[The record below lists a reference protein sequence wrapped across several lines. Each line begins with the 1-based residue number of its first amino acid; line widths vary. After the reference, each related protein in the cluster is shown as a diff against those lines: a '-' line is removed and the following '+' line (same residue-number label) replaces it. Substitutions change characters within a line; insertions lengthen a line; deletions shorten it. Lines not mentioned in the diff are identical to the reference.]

1 MIIYDIFIS
10 ELNIKLNYN
19 IYIVLYSNVITSIL
33 EDELNSFMCSITL
46 KFELVN
52 CMQNLVVT
60 YDCVLLVIIDTHIKV
75 FYMFYTLLQLNII

>member
-1 MIIYDIFIS
+1 MIYWYQNWILSYII
-10 ELNIKLNYN
+10 

-33 EDELNSFMCSITL
+33 EDEFKSFMCSITL

-52 CMQNLVVT
+52 CMQNLVEVSAVT